1 MRTQIFHQTQIITM
15 FIFNILLLA
24 SSVVALPSTHLN
36 KRVQPFSQLDI
47 APWDAGRVSQY
58 PIHSSCNA
66 TQRLQIETGLNETI
80 QFAQHAADH
89 VLRWQNNSEIYRKY
103 FGDRPVYEV
112 IGAFDII
119 ASGDKSGVLFRCD
132 NPDGNCALKGK
143 SKSTST
149 NNTDFLGWAG
159 HWRGENATGET
170 VICDLSYQTRRS
182 LSSMCSLGYNV
193 ASSPLNIFWAS
204 DLMHRLYHMPTIGG
218 AYIEHFADDHD
229 EVLELAA
236 SNSSESTHDS
246 HTLQYFALEAWA
258 YDIAVPGVGCP
269 GAQSAVHDHASV
281 SNTTATATTTGT
293 PTVSQTPSSTSSL
306 PANCHTHEGGFVHC
320 TK

>member
-1 MRTQIFHQTQIITM
+1 M
-15 FIFNILLLA
+15 FSFSILLLA
-24 SSVVALPSTHLN
+24 SSVIALPSFPLST
-36 KRVQPFSQLDI
+36 RVQPFSQIDV
-47 APWDAGRVSQY
+47 APWDAGYVSQY
-58 PIHSSCNA
+58 QIHPSCNA

-80 QFAQHAADH
+80 RFAQHAADH
-89 VLRWQNNSEIYRKY
+89 VLRWQNTSEIYRKY
-103 FGDRPVYEV
+103 FGDRPAYEV
-112 IGAFDII
+112 IGAFEII
-119 ASGDKSGVLFRCD
+119 SSGDKSGVLFRCD

-143 SKSTST
+143 LVLTVMDKA
-149 NNTDFLGWAG
+149 DFVGWAG

-204 DLMHRLYHMPTIGG
+204 DLMHRLYHMPAIGG

-229 EVLELAA
+229 EVLELAV

-246 HTLQYFALEAWA
+246 HALQYFALEVWA

-269 GAQSAVHDHASV
+269 GEQSVVHDSATV
-281 SNTTATATTTGT
+281 SNTTATTTTTGT